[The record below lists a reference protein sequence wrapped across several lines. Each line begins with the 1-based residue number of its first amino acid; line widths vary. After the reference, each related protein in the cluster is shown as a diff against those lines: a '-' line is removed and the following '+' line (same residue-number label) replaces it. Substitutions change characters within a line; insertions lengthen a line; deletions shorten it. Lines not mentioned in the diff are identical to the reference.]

1 LGGRFVSEV
10 DVVIPCKAP
19 APWLRDAIRS
29 VLLQDV
35 DSAVFVV
42 DDGSSDSSVRDC
54 LLELS
59 DSRLRYLRQEASGP
73 STARNR
79 GVQAGESPWCF
90 FLDADDLLSDGAL
103 DILLAAARAADGIA
117 IGTWQDVDRDAAT
130 VIARHDV
137 AEGRHG
143 DGLELVCRL
152 RPPAGSWLVP
162 RTDILWDVSRRVWE
176 VTRYLNRVAAK
187 VGRVTTI
194 GHTVCSMRQHDS
206 ASRLSHVERHF
217 SFDVEAAFCTEEYAW
232 LAQLGERGSGA
243 RRAVAER
250 LLALLY
256 AVVRQNPQD
265 PWIAEVL
272 RLARAEDWLAQLR
285 PRFGSAAWCAMHFGR
300 PGIRAFAGI
309 NSALG
314 R

>member
-1 LGGRFVSEV
+1 LCGRLVPEV
-10 DVVIPCKAP
+10 DIVIPCKAP
-19 APWLRDAIRS
+19 VPWLRDAIRS

-35 DSAVFVV
+35 DLAVFVV
-42 DDGSSDSSVRDC
+42 DDGSADSSVLDC
-54 LLELS
+54 LVELS
-59 DSRLRYLRQEASGP
+59 DSRLQYFRQESSGP

-79 GVQAGESPWCF
+79 GVQAGKSPWCF
-90 FLDADDLLSDGAL
+90 FLDADDLLLDGAL
-103 DILLAAARAADGIA
+103 DMLLAAGRASNGVA
-117 IGTWQDVDRDAAT
+117 IGAWQDVDRDAAT
-130 VIARHDV
+130 VVARHDMP
-137 AEGRHG
+137 ESNHS

-162 RTDILWDVSRRVWE
+162 RTNILWDVSRRVWE

-187 VGRVTTI
+187 IGRVATI
-194 GHTVCSMRQHDS
+194 GRTVCSMRQHDD
-206 ASRLSHVERHF
+206 AGRLSRVERHF
-217 SFDVEAAFCTEEYAW
+217 SFDVEAAFCSEEYAW

-243 RRAVAER
+243 RHAVAKR
-250 LLALLY
+250 MLSLLY
-256 AVVRQNPQD
+256 AVVRQNPHD

-309 NSALG
+309 NGVLG